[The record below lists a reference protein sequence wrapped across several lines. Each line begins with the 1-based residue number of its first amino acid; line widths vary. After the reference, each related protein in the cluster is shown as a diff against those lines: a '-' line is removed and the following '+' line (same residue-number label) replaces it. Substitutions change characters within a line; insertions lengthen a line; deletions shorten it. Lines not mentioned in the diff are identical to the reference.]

1 MPSTVTADLP
11 DQLRSLGFRAPHDAL
26 NALLVHATKSRLSPV
41 QFGEQLVAL
50 ERREREAGNLA
61 RRTRAAT
68 LGTVLPLDTFD
79 WTHAR
84 TIDRALYEQ
93 LLGLHF
99 ARVAENVLFRGP
111 SGVGKTA
118 LAQNLGQAALSR
130 GLNVLFV
137 TLAAALADLLKQE
150 SVPALERRLH
160 RYTTPDVLIIDEVG
174 YLPCD
179 NRAADLLYN
188 VISRRHEKRAT
199 VITTNLAF
207 KQWNTIFPGAAC
219 VVAMVDRFAQHCH
232 VMDIDADSWRQ
243 MHALTSQSSP
253 QANPPPK
260 ESTTK
265 ARTGR
270 KR

>member
-1 MPSTVTADLP
+1 MPSTAAADLP
-11 DQLRSLGFRAPHDAL
+11 DELRSLGFRAPHDAL
-26 NALLVHATKSRLSPV
+26 NALVVHATKSHLSPV

-68 LGTVLPLDTFD
+68 LGTVPPLDKFD
-79 WTHAR
+79 WTHPR
-84 TIDRALYEQ
+84 KIDRALYEQ
-93 LLGLHF
+93 LLGLGF
-99 ARVAENVLFRGP
+99 ARAAENVLLRGQ

-118 LAQNLGQAALSR
+118 LAQNLGHAALAR

-150 SVPALERRLH
+150 SLPALERRLR
-160 RYTTPDVLIIDEVG
+160 RYTTPDVLIVDEVG

-207 KQWNTIFPGAAC
+207 KQWSTIFPGAAC

-232 VMDIDADSWRQ
+232 MMDIDADSWRQ
-243 MHALTSQSSP
+243 LHALTTPSSP
-253 QANPPPK
+253 QGDVSPVEP
-260 ESTTK
+260 TTK
-265 ARTGR
+265 PRTGR